1 MCIYITV
8 ICASKNKHGGN
19 NWGTHEPIFSLGH
32 FTAEAAPARHL
43 DTSKE
48 EKKKK
53 KKTRSIASLAKEY
66 ALRYFTPGAA
76 QSTL

>member
-32 FTAEAAPARHL
+32 FTAKAAPARHL

-48 EKKKK
+48 EEKK

>member
-1 MCIYITV
+1 MCIYIIIV
-8 ICASKNKHGGN
+8 IICASKNKHREN
-19 NWGTHEPIFSLGH
+19 NWSTQEPIFSLGH
-32 FTAEAAPARHL
+32 PAAEAAPVRRL

-48 EKKKK
+48 EKTKIC
-53 KKTRSIASLAKEY
+53 SIASLAKEY